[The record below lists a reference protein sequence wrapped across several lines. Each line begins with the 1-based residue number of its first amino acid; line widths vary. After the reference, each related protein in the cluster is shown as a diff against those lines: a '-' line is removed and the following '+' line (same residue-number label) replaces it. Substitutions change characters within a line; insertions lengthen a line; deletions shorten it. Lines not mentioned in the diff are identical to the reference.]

1 MAGTRLTHVPYKGTR
16 PALNELLGG
25 QIQLMFSIVARWN
38 GEIDRA
44 LQLPDVKERLA
55 GNGMEPVGGSADRL
69 RVVLERDVAKWRR
82 VVETAGI
89 KPGG

>member
-1 MAGTRLTHVPYKGTR
+1 
-16 PALNELLGG
+16 
-25 QIQLMFSIVARWN
+25 
-38 GEIDRA
+38 
-44 LQLPDVKERLA
+44 LPDVKERLA